1 MCHVVIEVS
10 ERGRV
15 PAAHNHSLCCRAL
28 QSCPDPL
35 TSANVGYHPPLAPP
49 QLPALAGLPPLAPEP
64 EELFRGC
71 FIVIPAGPISNTYPL
86 ETKCLRLSSS
96 SRVVRSPKLARPRR
110 VLNSA
115 FSFATSARNRPL
127 ATSHRQTHNATTPPM
142 VEYSASINRE
152 PPSNGSKGSWNLA
165 QCRSM

>member
-1 MCHVVIEVS
+1 MLWASTGGSVCHVVIEVS
-10 ERGRV
+10 EYGRV
-15 PAAHNHSLCCRAL
+15 PATEYGNGYHSLRSRAL
-28 QSCPDPL
+28 QSCPDPP

-110 VLNSA
+110 VLQRCPRWICVTGTHHGAAESA
-115 FSFATSARNRPL
+115 IIPEFR
-127 ATSHRQTHNATTPPM
+127 
-142 VEYSASINRE
+142 V
-152 PPSNGSKGSWNLA
+152 
-165 QCRSM
+165 